1 MENTSKRHYHA
12 LAKTFISSYV
22 TTVKTDPFHISLPST
37 LLVWET
43 KEHNK
48 YMMHNTQKIHLLAYT
63 NTATMYK
70 LRPYYPV
77 MSPQQTQNHLKPPS
91 PLRMYVKLSI
101 TVTTLT

>member
-1 MENTSKRHYHA
+1 
-12 LAKTFISSYV
+12 
-22 TTVKTDPFHISLPST
+22 
-37 LLVWET
+37 
-43 KEHNK
+43 
-48 YMMHNTQKIHLLAYT
+48 MHNTQKIHLLAYT